1 MDIQFSH
8 IGLFVNDLPMMEAF
22 YRDVMHFHIT
32 DRGLLRGH
40 NVVFLSRDFREHHQ
54 IVLVSGRTAARD
66 ARLVNQISFRVP
78 CLDSLR
84 TFYARVCELHVPKI
98 DPVLH
103 GNAWSVYFED
113 PEGNRVEV
121 FTDSDWYI
129 EQPIKE
135 HLDLSLPAPE
145 IRRLTHSFCV
155 GKPGFKPFAEWQ
167 AQQEARMTLQMQPG

>member
-8 IGLFVNDLPMMEAF
+8 IGLFVNDLPRMEAF
-22 YRDVMHFHIT
+22 YRDVMHFHVT
-32 DRGLLRGH
+32 DRGLLKGH
-40 NVVFLSRDFREHHQ
+40 DVVFLSRDFREHHQ

-66 ARLVNQISFRVP
+66 ARLLNQISFRVP

-84 TFYARVCELHVPKI
+84 NFYARVCELDVPKI

-145 IRRLTHSFCV
+145 IRRLTHSFCI
-155 GKPGFKPFAEWQ
+155 GKPGFKSFAEWQ
-167 AQQEARMTLQMQPG
+167 EQQQARMNPPTRTA